1 MACSEQM
8 VIGIGEN
15 AILQPLYCSLVNK
28 NRTHCTATKRH
39 HVFLP
44 PSTIFTVI
52 KCGESL
58 GDLDSHIYF
67 GTTGLIHPCSQREIT
82 LLCKCLLCWG
92 FFSRNEQYTCFRRS
106 IKSTMINNSYAM
118 FRLDKSHPKNCVQ
131 GQNNALAIYMLGLS
145 IRLIAK
151 QSSVHYPINPINVFH
166 QCK

>member
-1 MACSEQM
+1 MPYYSHSIVALS
-8 VIGIGEN
+8 IKTGHI
-15 AILQPLYCSLVNK
+15 AQPQRDITSS
-28 NRTHCTATKRH
+28 
-39 HVFLP
+39 FLLAQ
-44 PSTIFTVI
+44 FLVI
-52 KCGESL
+52 KCGDSL
-58 GDLDSHIYF
+58 GDLDSHICF

-106 IKSTMINNSYAM
+106 IKSTVINNSYAM